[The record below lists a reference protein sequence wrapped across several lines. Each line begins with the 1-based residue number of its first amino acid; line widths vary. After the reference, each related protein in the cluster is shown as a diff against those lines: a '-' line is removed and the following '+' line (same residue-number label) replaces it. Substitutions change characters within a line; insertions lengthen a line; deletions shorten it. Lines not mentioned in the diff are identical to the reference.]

1 MITYQLYDQN
11 KQPLLKL
18 QAEDDGELETD
29 LILFAS
35 AISGIGG
42 YSEVEKKE
50 EYWRIT
56 HHRRGGNKKYLYVK
70 RSTTQMQ

>member
-1 MITYQLYDQN
+1 MTTYQLYDQD
-11 KQPLLKL
+11 KQPILKL

-29 LILFAS
+29 LFLFAS

-42 YSEVEKKE
+42 YSEVERKE

-56 HHRRGGNKKYLYVK
+56 YHRRSGNKRYLYVK
-70 RSTTQMQ
+70 KMATQIQ